1 MVTDSRTLHHYWS
14 HTDVSPWSAD
24 GSIMLSQRADV
35 SGMQDLL
42 EGTRTRLHQDIGFTN
57 FTTGSARTT
66 VAVRAALHAHDR
78 PSACVEGCAMA
89 FLQHNALRCTENPSC
104 HGLLCITVSLQASYG
119 TCASLHPPAK

>member
-24 GSIMLSQRADV
+24 GSLMLSQRADV

-57 FTTGSARTT
+57 FTTGSPLTA
-66 VAVRAALHAHDR
+66 VAVRAALHM
-78 PSACVEGCAMA
+78 SCCV
-89 FLQHNALRCTENPSC
+89 
-104 HGLLCITVSLQASYG
+104 LCS
-119 TCASLHPPAK
+119 